1 MIAGQENDGV
11 ALQLKELLP
20 QVTQSHREQLCKRNK
35 FGKHEICSPSTLFNY
50 MDKGE
55 VKNPVLG
62 RHIYNALKK
71 IVDNN

>member
-1 MIAGQENDGV
+1 MIAGQENDLV

-50 MDKGE
+50 MDKGN
-55 VKNPVLG
+55 VKNPKLG

>member
-1 MIAGQENDGV
+1 MIAGQEQDGV
-11 ALQLKELLP
+11 ALKLKELLP
-20 QVTQSHREQLCKRNK
+20 EVTQQHREQLCKRNK
-35 FGKHEICSPSTLFNY
+35 FGKHEICSPSTLYTY

-71 IVDNN
+71 IIDNN